1 MLIVNKTQKC
11 TAYFLFLNNDKIDM
25 NIRALK
31 YLSPIIIYIGAFWSF
46 STTGWQIWLPM
57 IWAWMIIPL
66 AELFIKPV
74 PANMNAAEEEL
85 AKKDKTY
92 DVLLYLI
99 VILQYSLLI
108 KFLIAMKEDVMTWQ
122 DVAGRIC
129 VMGLLCGTF
138 GINVGHEL
146 GHRVNKFEQTLAKAL
161 LLTSLYMHFFTEHNK
176 GHHKRVATP
185 DDPSS
190 ARYGEPVYTFYFRT
204 IIFSY
209 ISAWHIAND
218 EVKKEG
224 KPVFSLHNE
233 MIQFHIIQT
242 IFLAAIFFTFNW
254 LVLLYFMAAAFIGIL
269 LLETVNYIEHYGLQ
283 RKPTGDVKYERAMPE
298 HSWNSDHVIGRLM
311 LFELS
316 RHSDHHYL
324 ASRKYQVL
332 RHHDNAPQM
341 PTGYPGMMILSL
353 IPPIWFYVMNK
364 RIINLRK

>member
-1 MLIVNKTQKC
+1 MS
-11 TAYFLFLNNDKIDM
+11 
-25 NIRALK
+25 IRAFK
-31 YLSPIIIYIGAFWSF
+31 YLSPLVIYIGSYWSF
-46 STTGWQIWLPM
+46 STTGWQVWMPLV
-57 IWAWMIIPL
+57 WAWMIIPI
-66 AELFIKPV
+66 AELLIKPV
-74 PANMNAAEEEL
+74 PSNMSAAEEEM
-85 AKKDKTY
+85 AKKDRTY
-92 DVLLYLI
+92 DYLLYFI
-99 VILQYSLLI
+99 VILQYSLLV
-108 KFLIAMKEDVMTWQ
+108 KFLVAMSQDVMTGA
-122 DVAGRIC
+122 DIAGRIG

-146 GHRVNKFEQTLAKAL
+146 GHRINKFEQVLAKAL

-185 DDPSS
+185 EDPSS

-218 EVKKEG
+218 EVRKKG
-224 KPVFSLHNE
+224 GSSFSLLNE
-233 MIQFHIIQT
+233 MIQYSLFQLAFVAIIFFVFNW
-242 IFLAAIFFTFNW
+242 IVMLYFLAAALT
-254 LVLLYFMAAAFIGIL
+254 GIL

-283 RKPTGDVKYERAMPE
+283 RKATGDGKYERALPA

-332 RHHDNAPQM
+332 RHHDESPQM

-353 IPPIWFYVMNK
+353 FPPAWFYVMNR
-364 RIINLRK
+364 RIEKMQTNN

>member
-1 MLIVNKTQKC
+1 
-11 TAYFLFLNNDKIDM
+11 M
-25 NIRALK
+25 NIRAFK
-31 YLSPIIIYIGAFWSF
+31 YLSPLIIYLGAFWSF
-46 STTGWQIWLPM
+46 STTGWQVWLP
-57 IWAWMIIPL
+57 IVWAWIIIPL
-66 AELFIKPV
+66 AELLIKPV
-74 PANMNAAEEEL
+74 PSNMSAAEEEL
-85 AKKDKTY
+85 AKKERTY
-92 DVLLYLI
+92 DFLLYFI

-108 KFLIAMKEDVMTWQ
+108 KFLLAMSLDEMTGA
-122 DVAGRIC
+122 DIAGRIW

-146 GHRVNKFEQTLAKAL
+146 GHRVNTFEQVLAKAL

-185 DDPSS
+185 EDPSS

-204 IIFSY
+204 IFFSY

-218 EVKKEG
+218 ELRKKG
-224 KPVFSLHNE
+224 KPVFSLYNE
-233 MIQFHIIQT
+233 MVQYSLIQ
-242 IFLAAIFFTFNW
+242 LAFIAFIFFLFSG
-254 LVLLYFMAAAFIGIL
+254 LVLLYFLAAAMIGIL

-283 RKPTGDVKYERAMPE
+283 RKPTGDGRYERAMPE

-332 RHHDNAPQM
+332 RHHDASPQM

-353 IPPIWFYVMNK
+353 FPPAWFYVMNR
-364 RIINLRK
+364 RIKKLQSLKTV